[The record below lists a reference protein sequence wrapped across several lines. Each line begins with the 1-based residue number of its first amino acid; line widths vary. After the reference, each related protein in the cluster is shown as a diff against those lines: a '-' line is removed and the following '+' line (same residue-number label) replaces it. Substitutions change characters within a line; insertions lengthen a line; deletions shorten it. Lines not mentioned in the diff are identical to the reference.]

1 MIRVDAQGCMKRL
14 ERVGDL
20 SFATVGKDGTPQ
32 VRIVS
37 AVLYEDDALYFFTAR
52 GKDFCQELLSDGRV
66 QILGYTPFYEM
77 IRVSGKAEP
86 LPEEEQKLW
95 IDKIF
100 DKFPSVKFVYPRD
113 TREIGIIFTI
123 KDMAFEY
130 FNLSG
135 HPIFRESYIIGRATL
150 QEKGYEISENC
161 IACGACLA
169 ACPQS
174 CIKEGKPYIIIQE
187 NCLHCGNCLAHCPA
201 NAIEERH

>member
-77 IRVSGKAEP
+77 IVYQERLSPFLRKSKSYGLIKFLINFHQLSLFIQGILGKLVSF
-86 LPEEEQKLW
+86 LRL
-95 IDKIF
+95 KIWH
-100 DKFPSVKFVYPRD
+100 SSIL
-113 TREIGIIFTI
+113 T
-123 KDMAFEY
+123 
-130 FNLSG
+130 
-135 HPIFRESYIIGRATL
+135 
-150 QEKGYEISENC
+150 
-161 IACGACLA
+161 
-169 ACPQS
+169 
-174 CIKEGKPYIIIQE
+174 
-187 NCLHCGNCLAHCPA
+187 
-201 NAIEERH
+201 